1 MLWIASLFRLLV
13 QVIVT
18 TLWSAC
24 SFGHKLSSFAAIKRV
39 IDRREELQSLIS
51 ALSCQTRSSPTRPAA
66 ILPGSEQHPDTPLEL
81 DVHTPLSVD
90 AATDYS
96 PADSA
101 GHLQEDGAMP
111 CEVDVIREAVVYDT
125 AATTASQSVVYS

>member
-39 IDRREELQSLIS
+39 IDRREELQSLIT
-51 ALSCQTRSSPTRPAA
+51 ALSGQSRSSPSRLAAA
-66 ILPGSEQHPDTPLEL
+66 ILPESDEHPDTPLEL
-81 DVHTPLSVD
+81 DVHTPFSVD
-90 AATDYS
+90 AATDHR

-101 GHLQEDGAMP
+101 GHPQADGAMY
-111 CEVDVIREAVVYDT
+111 CEVDVIREAVLYETEAV
-125 AATTASQSVVYS
+125 SRSVVYE

>member
-1 MLWIASLFRLLV
+1 MLWITSLFRLLV

-39 IDRREELQSLIS
+39 IDRREELQSLIT
-51 ALSCQTRSSPTRPAA
+51 ALSCQSR
-66 ILPGSEQHPDTPLEL
+66 LESEHPDTPLEL

-90 AATDYS
+90 AATDHR

-101 GHLQEDGAMP
+101 GHLQADGATL
-111 CEVDVIREAVVYDT
+111 CEADVTREAVLYE
-125 AATTASQSVVYS
+125 TTAVSRSVVYE

>member
-1 MLWIASLFRLLV
+1 VLWITSLFRLLV

-39 IDRREELQSLIS
+39 IDRREELQSLIT
-51 ALSCQTRSSPTRPAA
+51 ALSCQTRSSPSRPAA

-81 DVHTPLSVD
+81 DVHTPFSVD
-90 AATDYS
+90 AATDHR

-101 GHLQEDGAMP
+101 GHPQADGAMY
-111 CEVDVIREAVVYDT
+111 CEVDVIREAVLYETEAV
-125 AATTASQSVVYS
+125 SRSVVYE

>member
-1 MLWIASLFRLLV
+1 MTSLFRLLV

-39 IDRREELQSLIS
+39 IDRREELQSLIT
-51 ALSCQTRSSPTRPAA
+51 ALSCQSRSSPSRLAA
-66 ILPGSEQHPDTPLEL
+66 ILPGSEQHPHTPLEL

-90 AATDYS
+90 AATDHR

-101 GHLQEDGAMP
+101 GHLQADGAMY
-111 CEVDVIREAVVYDT
+111 CEVDVIREAVLYET
-125 AATTASQSVVYS
+125 AAVSRSVVYE

>member
-1 MLWIASLFRLLV
+1 MLWITPLSRLLV
-13 QVIVT
+13 QVIVA
-18 TLWSAC
+18 TLLSAC
-24 SFGHKLSSFAAIKRV
+24 SFGHKLGSFAAIKRV
-39 IDRREELQSLIS
+39 IDRREELLSLIT
-51 ALSCQTRSSPTRPAA
+51 ALSCQTRSSPSRLAA
-66 ILPGSEQHPDTPLEL
+66 ILPGSEPHPHTPLEL

-101 GHLQEDGAMP
+101 GHLQADGAMP

-125 AATTASQSVVYS
+125 ATTASRSVVSS

>member
-1 MLWIASLFRLLV
+1 MTSLFRLLV

-39 IDRREELQSLIS
+39 IDRREELQSLIT
-51 ALSCQTRSSPTRPAA
+51 ALSCQTRSSPSRLAAA
-66 ILPGSEQHPDTPLEL
+66 ISDEHHDRPLEL
-81 DVHTPLSVD
+81 DVHTPFSVD
-90 AATDYS
+90 AATDHR

-101 GHLQEDGAMP
+101 GHPQADGAMYS
-111 CEVDVIREAVVYDT
+111 EVDVSREAVLYE
-125 AATTASQSVVYS
+125 TTAVSRSVVYE

>member
-1 MLWIASLFRLLV
+1 MTSLFRLLV

-39 IDRREELQSLIS
+39 IDRREELQSLIT
-51 ALSCQTRSSPTRPAA
+51 ALSCQSRSSSPSR
-66 ILPGSEQHPDTPLEL
+66 LGSDEHPDTPLEL

-90 AATDYS
+90 AATDHR

-101 GHLQEDGAMP
+101 GHLQADGAML
-111 CEVDVIREAVVYDT
+111 CEADVTREAVLYET
-125 AATTASQSVVYS
+125 AATTVSRSVV